1 MADPNRVAGRIEVAL
16 NGSKLAA
23 AGAFS
28 YDLGLPKREGVVGPD
43 EHHGYK
49 ELPKV
54 AYIEG
59 MIVVKPDTNITAICT
74 STNVTVTLTLATG
87 KIIALGDAYYSG
99 DNTGDT
105 DGGTLQVR
113 WEGRRANE
121 V

>member
-1 MADPNRVAGRIEVAL
+1 MADPNRVAGRMTISA

-28 YDLGLPKREGVVGPD
+28 YDLGLAKREGVVGPD

-59 MIVVKPDTNITAICT
+59 MIVVKPDTNITAICGT
-74 STNVTVTLTLATG
+74 TNAAIMLELATG
-87 KIIALGDAYYSG
+87 KIISLGDAYYAG

-113 WEGRRANE
+113 FEGMRAEE